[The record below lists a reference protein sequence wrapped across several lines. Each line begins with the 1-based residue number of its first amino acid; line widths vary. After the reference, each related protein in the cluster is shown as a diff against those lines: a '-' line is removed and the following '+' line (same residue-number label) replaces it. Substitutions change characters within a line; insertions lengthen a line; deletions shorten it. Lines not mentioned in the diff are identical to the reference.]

1 MKVLIEARALSAKGG
16 GVKTYV
22 RELINHMIPMLSGI
36 ETTIV
41 LDRPGARVEIG
52 AGHEEVLPLWHEVLL
67 PWWLSKGIGS
77 RIRVLEPD
85 VVHYTK
91 AAVPRNAG
99 APSVVTIYDV
109 IPILYPSSQT
119 WLRRVYW
126 PAALR
131 QAAHRS
137 DHILTISEASRRDI
151 VKYLGVPAEK
161 ITVTPL
167 AADTARYRP
176 DIGPEEKIQ
185 VKAKLRL
192 KGPYILCLTTRDE
205 RKNVGSLIRAFAKVA
220 PYISH
225 DLVIA
230 GKPALKHDAS
240 TVIAARLAPAVRDRV
255 RFLDFVDY
263 NDLPALYAGADL
275 FVWPSVYEG
284 WGFPPQEAMA
294 SGVPVIVSDG
304 GSLPEVVGEAG
315 EIVKFTTDDL
325 AGRTH
330 DDDFIAALAKNIG
343 VVLHDAPKR
352 ARMRAAGLAQAKKFT
367 WDDVAR
373 KTLEVYKKVASLNL

>member
-1 MKVLIEARALSAKGG
+1 MRVLIEARALSAKGG

-22 RELINHMIPMLSGI
+22 RELINHLLPILSGV
-36 ETTIV
+36 EATVV
-41 LDRPGARVEIG
+41 LDHPKARVEIA
-52 AGHEEVLPLWHEVLL
+52 AGHEEVLPLWHEALL
-67 PWWLSKGIGS
+67 PWWLSKGIGG
-77 RIRVLEPD
+77 RIKVLESD

-91 AAVPRNAG
+91 AAVPRNPG
-99 APSVVTIYDV
+99 KPSVVTIYDV

-119 WLRRVYW
+119 WLRRLYW

-151 VKYLGVPAEK
+151 VKYLDVPAEK

-167 AADTARYRP
+167 AADTKRYRP
-176 DIGPEEKIQ
+176 DISADEKMR

-192 KGPYILCLTTRDE
+192 KGPYILFVATRDE
-205 RKNVGSLIRAFAKVA
+205 RKNVGSLLRAFATIA
-220 PYISH
+220 AHIPH

-230 GKPALKHDAS
+230 GKPALKNDNSEQVATHFNR
-240 TVIAARLAPAVRDRV
+240 TIREKIH
-255 RFLDFVDY
+255 FLDFVDY

-294 SGVPVIVSDG
+294 AGVPVIVSDG
-304 GSLPEVVGEAG
+304 GPLPEVVGQAG
-315 EIVKFTTDDL
+315 EIVKFTTEDL
-325 AGRTH
+325 AERTR
-330 DDDFIAALAKNIG
+330 DQRFITALSERMG
-343 VVLHDAPKR
+343 EVLHDAPKR
-352 ARMRAAGLAQAKKFT
+352 AQMRAAGLVQAQKFS

-373 KTLEVYKKVASLNL
+373 TTLEVYKKVAQI